1 MQVTYGRPLN
11 LLARTSTSRNVRRTT
26 GGDEMP
32 CADGKDRVRMHGGS
46 YLVITYRDRP
56 AYAEGRQRWAAYQ
69 SEVLKAELGRELHPR
84 GPVPAGKYGDG
95 KLKRTFNKVVDVVD
109 FFDPDSSNEP
119 SFDPP
124 RYCWPPAV

>member
-1 MQVTYGRPLN
+1 
-11 LLARTSTSRNVRRTT
+11 
-26 GGDEMP
+26 MP

-46 YLVITYRDRP
+46 YLVISYRDSP
-56 AYAEGRQRWAAYQ
+56 AYAEGRERWAAYQ
-69 SEVLKAELGRELHPR
+69 SEVLKARAGPRAPSARPGAGRQRTAR
-84 GPVPAGKYGDG
+84 GSSSA
-95 KLKRTFNKVVDVVD
+95 RSTSVVDVVD